1 MSAGRRGL
9 GPREP
14 RPASEVRIAFYAPLK
29 APSHAVASGDRAMAS
44 LMMRALG
51 EAGHAVTLASILRSY
66 DGSPD
71 GRAQQDLKAA
81 AEEEAAALTA
91 RYHAAAPEARPELWF
106 TYHLYYRAPDWIGP
120 ALSRT
125 LGIAYVV
132 AEASHAPKRAL
143 GPWRCGHEAAAA
155 AIAQADAVMCMTALD
170 MKCVRDLIAAPDRL
184 FHMPP
189 FLDAAPFAAAAA
201 GREAARATFAQ
212 RWAVDGDAI
221 WLLAVGMMRP
231 GDKLRSYQR
240 LAEALA
246 LLDRDD
252 WRLIVIGEG
261 EARGQVESA
270 FARLGPGRV
279 AFAGGLPAEAMPAV
293 FAAADIY
300 AWPAVN
306 EAYGMA
312 MLEAQAAGLSVVA
325 GDVGGVRDVVCEGE
339 TGFLVADGAPAQ
351 LAERLGRLIGD
362 AGLRRRMGEAAKAY
376 IGAERTLARAA
387 ERLDRALERARAR

>member
-1 MSAGRRGL
+1 M
-9 GPREP
+9 
-14 RPASEVRIAFYAPLK
+14 RIAFYAPLK
-29 APSHAVASGDRAMAS
+29 APSHAVVSGDRAMAG
-44 LMMRALG
+44 LMMRALA
-51 EAGHAVTLASILRSY
+51 EAGHAVTLASTLRSY

-71 GRAQQDLKAA
+71 GRAQSDLKAA
-81 AEEEAAALTA
+81 AEDEAAALTA
-91 RYHAAAPEARPELWF
+91 CYRDAAPEVRPELWF

-120 ALSRT
+120 ALSRA
-125 LGIAYVV
+125 LDIPYVV
-132 AEASHAPKRAL
+132 AEASHAPKRAV
-143 GPWRCGHEAAAA
+143 GPWRVGHEAAAA

-170 MKCVRDLIAAPDRL
+170 MNCVRGIVGAPDRL

-189 FLDAAPFAAAAA
+189 FLDAAPFAAAA
-201 GREAARATFAQ
+201 GARARFA
-212 RWAVDGDAI
+212 RAWAIDGDAI

-231 GDKLRSYQR
+231 GDKLRSYRR

-252 WRLIVIGEG
+252 WRLIVVGEG

-270 FARLGPGRV
+270 FAGLGPGRV

-312 MLEAQAAGLSVVA
+312 MLEAQAAGLPVVA
-325 GDVGGVRDVVCEGE
+325 GDVGGVRDVVREGE
-339 TGFLVADGAPAQ
+339 TGFLVADGAPAA

-387 ERLDRALERARAR
+387 GRLDRVLARARAP